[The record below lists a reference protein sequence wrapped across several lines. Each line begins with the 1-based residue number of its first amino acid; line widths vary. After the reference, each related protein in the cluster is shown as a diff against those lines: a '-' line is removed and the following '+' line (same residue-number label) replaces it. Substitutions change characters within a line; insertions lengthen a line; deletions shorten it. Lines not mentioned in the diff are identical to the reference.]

1 MQDPAHAAPYSDYEE
16 RVHTLMHGAGLG
28 LSLVGGV
35 WLVALASKR
44 DDTGLVI
51 GCAVFGVSLILLYGA
66 STFYH
71 GLRRGRAKRFL
82 QKLDHA
88 SIFLLIAG
96 TYTPVALVS
105 LRGSTGEILLVTI
118 WSLAIIGIGLQVML
132 PAYAKHI
139 SVPLYLG
146 MGWIAVIVLDPLEQA
161 ISPGGIALLVA
172 GGLAYTVGVVFYAWR
187 SLPFNHAVWHGF
199 VLVGSGCHF
208 WCVLAYVIPA
218 AAA

>member
-16 RVHTLMHGAGLG
+16 RIHTLMHGAGLG

-35 WLVALASKR
+35 LLVALASKR

-71 GLRRGRAKRFL
+71 GLPRGRAKRFL

-118 WSLAIIGIGLQVML
+118 WSLAIIGIGLQLVL